1 MMPNDKRRV
10 GALLSVL
17 WAGLLLASPA
27 AAADDV
33 WAAYLDYA
41 YVYSSADADAL
52 RARLNEY
59 GREAGMP
66 LEKYISREFPGGDAD
81 DGAPF
86 DEAKKRREAIAFLL
100 HYLAVGEPT
109 ALERSVDA
117 VVALEDHLG
126 RHENRYWY
134 HYVMAHRALDR
145 GDSFAFVGEVL
156 DLWLGVVVPLET
168 PYETLHTLS
177 LSDSPNSGFV
187 SALPYVFENL
197 SRLVLIRSQEMGM
210 TRDLDPL
217 AAVVRLL
224 HDGRVGSHP
233 DVIPVDASSYA
244 YLDRIVA
251 RLDGPESDNGSLTFT
266 LALFEATKYH
276 DAARGLL
283 ATHGLDG
290 ETVRAIELAAGAYET
305 ALNRAETV
313 QGQAAVY
320 ARVLRQL
327 GEVYAAKQRLGVD
340 PDIEIPFTLEG
351 AMETY
356 RELQRGLHGGWAEL
370 GFASVGREAYLTTL
384 QGLWEEIQETSLNA
398 ADYYLS
404 RSVKSKFRSD
414 EHARNAARI
423 YDGYLAF
430 FKAFA
435 TAKDKEGV
443 PEAAYF
449 AAFEAARGYGDAML
463 RYGTRKPTPAE
474 VDLATQRYKSAL
486 RIFPFDHTVWASMT
500 EGLERQGRENDYLE
514 IARPVADAVARS
526 RAVNVWIENE
536 EPGFAALAA
545 YRRAFSDSLALMYLG
560 FSTGDGVGDIEAS
573 LGELRAKRGEIER
586 ELDGLTIEREQRE
599 QGDYYPASPAADAS
613 DDGPGIAE
621 LNRRISLATERM
633 DKLDKQIAARTRALP
648 LFQDVLQQEDLAGA
662 LRVQRDHKIHTLLR
676 RMYHESRG
684 VSVSA
689 QR

>member
-1 MMPNDKRRV
+1 MSTNERRA
-10 GALLSVL
+10 GIWLSMLCAGLAFAAPAKAEDL
-17 WAGLLLASPA
+17 WAS
-27 AAADDV
+27 
-33 WAAYLDYA
+33 YLDFA
-41 YVYSSADADAL
+41 YVYSSADAASL

-66 LEKYISREFPGGDAD
+66 LEKYIAREFSAGED
-81 DGAPF
+81 DDKSRF

-100 HYLAVGEPT
+100 HYLAVSEPA

-117 VVALEDHLG
+117 VVELEDHLG

-168 PYETLHTLS
+168 PYDTLHTLS

-197 SRLVLIRSQEMGM
+197 SRLILIRSQEMGM

-224 HDGRVGSHP
+224 HDGRVGAHP
-233 DVIPVDASSYA
+233 DVIPVEASSYA
-244 YLDRIVA
+244 YLDRIVQ

-283 ATHGLDG
+283 ATNGLDG

-320 ARVLRQL
+320 GRVLRQL

-351 AMETY
+351 AMATY
-356 RELQRGLHGGWAEL
+356 RELQRGLHGGFAEL
-370 GFASVGREAYLTTL
+370 GFASVGREAYLATL
-384 QGLWEEIQETSLNA
+384 HGLWEEIQETSLNA
-398 ADYYLS
+398 ADYYLA
-404 RSVKSKFRSD
+404 RSVKSKHRAD
-414 EHARNAARI
+414 EHSRNAARL
-423 YDGYLAF
+423 YDGYLSL
-430 FKAFA
+430 FKDFA
-435 TAKDKEGV
+435 TSKDKEGV
-443 PEAAYF
+443 PESAYF

-463 RYGTRKPTPAE
+463 RYGTQKPTPAE
-474 VDLATQRYKSAL
+474 IDLATQRYKAAL
-486 RIFPFDHTVWASMT
+486 RVFPFDHTVWASMT
-500 EGLERQGRENDYLE
+500 KGLESQGRENDYLN

-526 RAVNVWIENE
+526 RAVNVWIESE
-536 EPGFAALAA
+536 DPGHAALAA

-560 FSTGDGVGDIEAS
+560 FSTGDGVGEIEAG
-573 LGELRAKRGEIER
+573 LGELRAKRAEAER
-586 ELDGLTIEREQRE
+586 ELDALSAEREQRDD
-599 QGDYYPASPAADAS
+599 GDYYPASPAGDDAAE
-613 DDGPGIAE
+613 GPSIAE
-621 LNRRISLATERM
+621 LNRRIALATDRI
-633 DKLDKQIAARTRALP
+633 DKLELQIAARTRALP

-662 LRVQRDHKIHTLLR
+662 LRVQRDHKLHMLLR
-676 RMYHESRG
+676 RMYHESRSA
-684 VSVSA
+684 SVG
-689 QR
+689 RGE